1 MIVSTRFPYLEIQ
14 VTVRGK
20 TVQDWA
26 YIDTGFDGYVVV
38 PHNQVQVLGPGD
50 YVSLWELGD
59 ASLAPAEEYLGQ
71 VRLMGTATD
80 LLARV
85 TALGD
90 EYLIGRALLDRWRII
105 FDRGQGV
112 EVEF

>member
-1 MIVSTRFPYLEIQ
+1 M
-14 VTVRGK
+14 
-20 TVQDWA
+20 
-26 YIDTGFDGYVVV
+26 
-38 PHNQVQVLGPGD
+38 PHNQVQVFGPGD

-71 VRLMGTATD
+71 VRLVGTTSD

-90 EYLIGRALLDRWRII
+90 EYLIGRALLDRWRITL
-105 FDRGQGV
+105 DRGQSV
-112 EVEF
+112 EVEL